1 MIFISYR
8 RSDTEMAAGRLR
20 EALMQHFGAKQ
31 IFRDRDNIQ
40 PGQHWRDVIRDML
53 TGNTVVLALIGSRWA
68 TETDAAGQRVVESK
82 NNANRDELELA
93 LSRRLRIIPVLVG
106 GTSMPIS
113 GDLPEPLRALTNIS
127 ALPLRDS
134 DWNGDVG
141 EVIAALERAG
151 VTAPRRVTPPGG
163 QLLTTVVSLVTVL
176 VASLLLSTL
185 VLVATALLFGWT
197 LTPPETLL
205 LVLIV
210 FGITIFAFRLRAA

>member
-1 MIFISYR
+1 
-8 RSDTEMAAGRLR
+8 MAAGRLR

-106 GTSMPIS
+106 GTSMPIP